1 VIALVIEQDIRSDNM
16 NNDDLEYIKNFSQIT
31 IREVCK
37 KAGVDPSNLWSGR
50 TSKKN
55 IKKVRKLLESEV
67 AKLYIIED
75 DNNE

>member
-1 VIALVIEQDIRSDNM
+1 M
-16 NNDDLEYIKNFSQIT
+16 NKDTDDLEYIKKFSQIT
-31 IREVCK
+31 IREVCN
-37 KAGVDPSNLWSGR
+37 KAGVNCSNLWSGR

-75 DNNE
+75 KNV

>member
-1 VIALVIEQDIRSDNM
+1 M

-75 DNNE
+75 DYNE